1 MSHYPPITPHLAITD
16 VAEALDF
23 YAKAFG
29 AEERLRLSLP
39 DGSVAHA
46 EVTINGGLVTLGAAI
61 PAYGL
66 AAPDPEQPVQ
76 VAITVF
82 GPDAD
87 AAYEQALAAGATSMS
102 EPTDQF
108 HGDRTATVRCPY
120 GHKWILATHLRDV
133 SPEEQQRL
141 LTELMSGSQEG
152 A

>member
-16 VAEALDF
+16 VAGALDF
-23 YAKAFG
+23 YAKAFD

-39 DGSVAHA
+39 DGTIAHA
-46 EVTINGGLVTLGAAI
+46 EMYVNGGLVTLGAAI
-61 PAYGL
+61 PDYGL
-66 AAPDPEQPVQ
+66 AAPDPDQPVH

-82 GPDAD
+82 GPDVD
-87 AAYEQALAAGATSMS
+87 AAYQQVLAAGATSMS

-133 SPEEQQRL
+133 PPEEQQRL
-141 LTELMSGSQEG
+141 LTELMT
-152 A
+152 